1 MSLLEVTGGKVWE
14 SIDNPPNPAIQAA
27 YEARQSFKTKIGF
40 TLLII
45 AAVIVITLYYL
56 GFKAYDDYVPA
67 ATFDLNQGTQ
77 DKIRYIFWYLSLGI
91 AVFGAYLIKNTTFN
105 RLEMIAILTVALT
118 GLFFMPILTASVNA
132 YESVEVWVEEE
143 YGLTF
148 TNEVTAN
155 SFDGSPV
162 FMENETGD
170 NIEATFKTEKSIIT
184 LVEQKEVK

>member
-27 YEARQSFKTKIGF
+27 YEARQSFKTKIGL
-40 TLLII
+40 TLLIV
-45 AAVIVITLYYL
+45 AAAIIIILYYL
-56 GFKAYDDYVPA
+56 GFKAYDNYVPA

-91 AVFGAYLIKNTTFN
+91 AIFGAYLIKNTIFN
-105 RLEMIAILTVALT
+105 RIEMIAILIVALT
-118 GLFFMPILTASVNA
+118 GLFFMPILTASLNA

-143 YGLTF
+143 YGLNF
-148 TNEVTAN
+148 TNEVTAK

-162 FMENETGD
+162 FMENEKGET
-170 NIEATFKTEKSIIT
+170 IKVTFKTENSIIT
-184 LVEQKEVK
+184 LVEQGAAK